1 MPTMPCKL
9 EKPTLQELEVLDLTQ
24 SLLHKYYL
32 GESDTEE
39 RETGGSA
46 QNVNIGLRWSISKV
60 IQHAPRK
67 CFL

>member
-32 GESDTEE
+32 GETDTEE

-46 QNVNIGLRWSISKV
+46 QNVNNSIRHQWSS
-60 IQHAPRK
+60 QM
-67 CFL
+67 